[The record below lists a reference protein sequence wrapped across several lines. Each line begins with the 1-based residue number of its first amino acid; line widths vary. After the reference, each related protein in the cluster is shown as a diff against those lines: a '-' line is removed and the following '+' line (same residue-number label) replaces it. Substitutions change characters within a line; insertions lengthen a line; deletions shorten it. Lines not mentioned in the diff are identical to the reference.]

1 MGGGHR
7 QARPGSAA
15 AASDGR
21 AGARP
26 RRGRILVAGGD
37 SSLQTSARGAA
48 ILSRR
53 MIAAAVV
60 GAGLALLTFAVG
72 ADRNWFSRHVL
83 LPFFFMEPRGI
94 VVAVRVAAVVAAV
107 ALFVAAPA
115 IVRLHEKR
123 GPS

>member
-1 MGGGHR
+1 MGRGHR

-21 AGARP
+21 AGACS

-37 SSLQTSARGAA
+37 SSLQTSPRGAA

-60 GAGLALLTFAVG
+60 GAGLALLTCAVA
-72 ADRNWFSRHVL
+72 ADRSWFSRRVL
-83 LPFFFMEPRGI
+83 LPFYFMEPRGF
-94 VVAVRVAAVVAAV
+94 VVAVRAAAV
-107 ALFVAAPA
+107 AAAAALFVVARA
-115 IVRLHEKR
+115 IVRLRAE
-123 GPS
+123 P